1 MKGVNIVIL
10 EGVIS
15 EHLDIR
21 YFDYEHLRVKFQLET
36 REKGLKADGSDW
48 VQWHSIELTNAAA
61 KQAES
66 QLKQGDS
73 IRIEGRIAYHKDFD
87 KEGRKRYVTLIHA
100 HTFTLLNEAETLN
113 LKEDAE
119 VQSGN
124 QEELEWEDF
133 SASSDEDPMA

>member
-1 MKGVNIVIL
+1 MEGVNVVIL

-36 REKGLKADGSDW
+36 REKGLKADSSDW
-48 VQWHSIELTNAAA
+48 VQWHNVELTNAVA
-61 KQAES
+61 KQAEA
-66 QLKQGDS
+66 QLKKGDS
-73 IRIEGRIAYHKDFD
+73 IRIEGRIAYHKDFN
-87 KEGRKRYVTLIHA
+87 KEGRKRYITLIHA
-100 HTFTLLNEAETLN
+100 HRFTLLNKAEALN

-124 QEELEWEDF
+124 KEELEWSAF